1 MSILRQ
7 FYDINSR
14 PVILEEQIGSGGE
27 GAVYSIKG
35 EPNSV
40 AKIYHQPV
48 SPQKEAKLSG
58 MVACANPQLTG
69 IAAWPTQ
76 TLSAMP
82 NGPLRGIVIP
92 KVSNH
97 KEIHHLYGPAHRK
110 RDFPKADWAFLIQAA
125 RNIASAFRVIHAHGH
140 VIGDVN
146 QSGIF
151 ISDQATCRLIDCDSF
166 QIKLGSDTYFCEV
179 GVPLFTPPEL
189 QGSPFRGIL
198 RTPNHDNFGLA
209 LLCFHLLFMG
219 RHPFAGRFSGTGDMP
234 IEKAIS
240 EFRFAFGTGAAAKL
254 MAPPPSS
261 LPFTSVSPVVAQ
273 LFERAFSKEAAER
286 GSRPKAS
293 EWVQTLEEFQRGL
306 LTCQRDS
313 IHKYNRGLGSCPWC
327 QMEQTNALF
336 FFLTTVTIPIGSTF
350 DLKAI
355 WSRIEAIQL
364 PKKSSAA
371 IIPATAAPTPL
382 PPHLQ
387 GYKQRKAIKK
397 GALNLASVVI
407 GIGIILWMISARA
420 EGIIIFWAIGGFL
433 FGIPWVRS
441 KMASEEDLEERRKR
455 NDALTSTQKVWDS
468 AYNQW
473 LKISIE
479 EPFNSK
485 LQELKKLRDE
495 YNNLDVDKQR
505 ESNTYLLHS
514 FLEQQIIE
522 PGKIQGLGVQRIA
535 TLAAWGIETA
545 ADVIQSRVQAVPGF
559 GPTRTAGLLAWRA
572 NLEAKFRSNPQQW
585 NRASLA
591 GLEQKYTQKR
601 QDLERA
607 LSEGP
612 SRLEQLKLQATQQ
625 QAATLTHL
633 QQLASDLAQ
642 AKADMSV
649 F

>member
-1 MSILRQ
+1 MSTLQ
-7 FYDINSR
+7 LYDINSR
-14 PVILEEQIGSGGE
+14 PIILEKQIGSGGE

-35 EPNSV
+35 ESNSV

-76 TLSAMP
+76 TLSAVP
-82 NGPLRGIVIP
+82 RGPLCGIVMP
-92 KVSNH
+92 KVSSH

-140 VIGDVN
+140 VVGDVN

-166 QIKLGSDTYFCEV
+166 QVKMGSEIYFCEV
-179 GVPLFTPPEL
+179 GVPQFTPPEL

-240 EFRFAFGTGAAAKL
+240 EFRFAFGNGATAKL

-286 GSRPKAS
+286 GNRPQAG

-313 IHKYNRGLGSCPWC
+313 IHKYYRGFGSCPWC
-327 QMEQTNALF
+327 QMEQINALF
-336 FFLTTVTIPIGSTF
+336 FFLTTVTIPVGSTF

-364 PKKSSAA
+364 PTKSSAP
-371 IIPATAAPTPL
+371 IVPTTATPIPL

-387 GYKQRKAIKK
+387 GYKQRKAIKE
-397 GALNLASVVI
+397 GALNLASVVA
-407 GIGIILWMISARA
+407 GVGIILWMISAGI
-420 EGIIIFWAIGGFL
+420 EGTIIFWAIVGFL

-441 KMASEEDLEERRKR
+441 RISSEEDMEEKRKR
-455 NDALTSTQKVWDS
+455 NDALSSAQKAWDS
-468 AYNQW
+468 AIDYWQ
-473 LKISIE
+473 KASAE
-479 EPFNSK
+479 QPFNSQF
-485 LQELKKLRDE
+485 QELKKMHDE

-505 ESNTYLLHS
+505 ESSTYLLHS

-545 ADVIQSRVQAVPGF
+545 ADVIRSRVQAIPGF
-559 GPTRTAGLLAWRA
+559 GPTRTSALIAWRA

-591 GLEQKYTQKR
+591 GLEQKYARRR

-625 QAATLTHL
+625 QTVALTHL
-633 QQLASDLAQ
+633 RQLASDLAQ

>member
-1 MSILRQ
+1 M
-7 FYDINSR
+7 
-14 PVILEEQIGSGGE
+14 
-27 GAVYSIKG
+27 
-35 EPNSV
+35 
-40 AKIYHQPV
+40 
-48 SPQKEAKLSG
+48 
-58 MVACANPQLTG
+58 
-69 IAAWPTQ
+69 
-76 TLSAMP
+76 
-82 NGPLRGIVIP
+82 P
-92 KVSNH
+92 KVSHH

-110 RDFPKADWAFLIQAA
+110 RDYPKADWAFLIQAA

-140 VIGDVN
+140 VNGDVN

-151 ISDQATCRLIDCDSF
+151 ISEQATCRLIDCDSF

-179 GVPLFTPPEL
+179 GVPLFTPPEI

-219 RHPFAGRFSGTGDMP
+219 RHPFAGRFIGTGDMP

-313 IHKYNRGLGSCPWC
+313 IHKYYRGLGSCPWC

-336 FFLTTVTIPIGSTF
+336 FFLTTVTIPV
-350 DLKAI
+350 KAI

-364 PKKSSAA
+364 PTKSSAP
-371 IIPATAAPTPL
+371 IVPTTATPTPL

-387 GYKQRKAIKK
+387 GYKQCKVIKE
-397 GALNLASVVI
+397 GALNLASVVV
-407 GIGIILWMISARA
+407 GVGIILWMISAGI
-420 EGIIIFWAIGGFL
+420 EGIIVFWAIVGFL
-433 FGIPWVRS
+433 LGIPWVRS
-441 KMASEEDLEERRKR
+441 RISHEEDIEEKRKR
-455 NDALTSTQKVWDS
+455 NDALSSAKKVWDS

-473 LKISIE
+473 LKTSIE

-514 FLEQQIIE
+514 FLEQQFIE
-522 PGKIQGLGVQRIA
+522 LGKIQGLGVQRIA

-545 ADVIQSRVQAVPGF
+545 ADVIQSRVQALPGF
-559 GPTRTAGLLAWRA
+559 GPTRTTDLLAWRA
-572 NLEAKFRSNPQQW
+572 NLEAKFRSNPQRW

-612 SRLEQLKLQATQQ
+612 SRLKQLKSQATQQ
-625 QAATLTHL
+625 QASALTHL
-633 QQLASDLAQ
+633 QQLAENLAQ
-642 AKADMSV
+642 TKADMSV